1 MERDSTLSSDGID
14 LRVADGVA
22 HIILNRPGKK
32 NALTQALWALL
43 TERVEAAARRAR
55 VIVISGAGR
64 DFCAGADIAEFDS
77 IRTDVAEPES
87 VAESPT
93 AFAAIR
99 DCEVPT
105 IAAIKGICFGGGFGI
120 AAACD
125 IRLASPEAQF
135 SVPAARLGLAYPVEA
150 MRDIV
155 QSCGPQ
161 MARLLT
167 FGGKRIDA
175 ARAFD
180 IGFLAEIASFE
191 RLDQRATELAL
202 AIAQNAP
209 LSVAASRASIRAA
222 LSGSHHDRNEAERRA
237 QIALRSEDYAE
248 GRAAFRDRRK
258 PVFRGS

>member
-1 MERDSTLSSDGID
+1 MERASPLSSDGIG
-14 LRVADGVA
+14 LRIADGVA
-22 HIILNRPGKK
+22 HVTLDRPGKK

-77 IRTDVAEPES
+77 VRSGEAEPEGI
-87 VAESPT
+87 AESPT

-99 DCEVPT
+99 ESNVPT
-105 IAAIKGICFGGGFGI
+105 IAAISGICFGGGFGI

-125 IRLASPEAQF
+125 IRLASPDAQF

-155 QSCGPQ
+155 LSCGPQ

-167 FGGKRIDA
+167 FSGERIDA
-175 ARAFD
+175 AQALD
-180 IGFLAEIASFE
+180 IGFLAEVVHLE
-191 RLDQRATELAL
+191 RLEQRATELAL
-202 AIAQNAP
+202 TIAQNAP
-209 LSVAASRASIRAA
+209 LSVAASRASIRSA
-222 LSGSHHDRNEAERRA
+222 LSGNHEDRVEAERRA
-237 QIALRSEDYAE
+237 QVALLSEDYAE